1 MGPMLGSGMW
11 RGACIA
17 LGEPYGRPFCKLPFM
32 VGCEY
37 LECSDPWGES
47 ARSIGIWGSC
57 W

>member
-37 LECSDPWGES
+37 LECSDP
-47 ARSIGIWGSC
+47 
-57 W
+57 